1 MDDPK
6 PAAGRAARAVGLV
19 AVLIMVSIVWALTGC
34 GFGRGGAQWTGSGR
48 VCDFNATCSDEF
60 QCRDSAGTVEIY
72 LPYGSFATGN
82 QGWEWRKD
90 DGGRCGSADNPVA
103 TSPIVPARRD
113 PAVVE
118 NPGGDLQDNSGC
130 DTWLAA
136 RRTEQLAFVHKTV
149 GRINP
154 RLRSDGLT
162 GLCRDLQEH
171 PSTTAG
177 PIGQHLRDVAESAP
191 DPVAGDRSEY
201 PTLDP
206 SDAHQ
211 CMARMG
217 DITSNDPEDWPPKD
231 CVAMGY

>member
-1 MDDPK
+1 MDDPR
-6 PAAGRAARAVGLV
+6 PTAGRATRALGLI
-19 AVLIMVSIVWALTGC
+19 AVLIMASIVWPLAGS
-34 GFGRGGAQWTGSGR
+34 GSDRGGAQWTGSGR
-48 VCDFNATCSDEF
+48 VCDFNSKCSDKF
-60 QCRDSAGTVEIY
+60 QCRENGRIVEIY

-82 QGWEWRKD
+82 QGWEWRND

-136 RRTEQLAFVHKTV
+136 TQAERLAFVRKTV
-149 GRINP
+149 GSINP
-154 RLRSDGLT
+154 RLRRDGLT
-162 GLCRDLQEH
+162 ALCRDRQEH
-171 PSTTAG
+171 SSTVVG
-177 PIGQHLRDVAESAP
+177 PIGQHLRGVAKSAP
-191 DPVAGDRSEY
+191 DPVVGDRSQY

-206 SDAHQ
+206 TDAHQ

-217 DITSNDPEDWPPKD
+217 EITSNDPEDWPPKD